1 MRARRCVDTTCG
13 LVDIEADTDQGKKGD
28 SLLDIIGGAA
38 KQTDAP
44 KAPAKAAPA
53 APPPAAKPAPKKK

>member
-1 MRARRCVDTTCG
+1 MAG
-13 LVDIEADTDQGKKGD
+13 IGADTEQGKKGD

-44 KAPAKAAPA
+44 KAPPKAASA
-53 APPPAAKPAPKKK
+53 TPPPAAKPAPKKK

>member
-1 MRARRCVDTTCG
+1 VNSTTGTDTK
-13 LVDIEADTDQGKKGD
+13 QGKKGD
-28 SLLDIIGGAA
+28 SLMDIIGGAA

-44 KAPAKAAPA
+44 KAPPKAAPG